1 MVVSLSGKLTHLA
14 HSLRHGSHS
23 LRNAFPTTANPG
35 FDFTSNVFGT
45 VSNAA
50 TNSGGAG
57 AASAIAAGALGAGAG
72 AAASAGSGGATGGS
86 GGASSKAGSWGT
98 NWGFQVRAMSFE
110 ESGLDG
116 RRLTRDPLP
125 PPQTGKSVTQGQA
138 AQTDSQL
145 QDEADD
151 LRTLAAS
158 TKGGRSTILRPVA
171 TRVTSTSASSSGLI
185 FRSRK
190 GSVSS
195 NSGSLD
201 GTELLR
207 AEEAGLSHVRL
218 SSVEMQRRYHSAF
231 AQGLLPT
238 REELEADEMDAM
250 MLADADSVSEAD
262 RVSGPADV
270 LRSGRRASISN
281 RPTMT
286 LASPFVI
293 TTPPAVTP
301 ARASTNSSSS
311 IRQVHTST
319 PPEQPSASDHIISS
333 SGADLVASTS
343 SSAAPTFSSPR
354 PPSPTFPR
362 HRRNS
367 TSAVPSPSSV
377 ASGSGSAIDL
387 PPRSSTRPVQ
397 KNRRLKIR
405 RDKGSKVGAEASRAK
420 AELGSF
426 GWEKSTRVQEG
437 LDNPEAS
444 VSLAPLDMDR
454 NSRLSICSSQDRLN
468 AILAA
473 EKTGKINLVERA
485 VQQYLAHREIWNTAT
500 HNAAIAAI
508 YRTRKPNDPLDR
520 IVLLYNQLFDHG
532 ALHPNRASY
541 EHVITAFCTRDKEVR
556 ESISY
561 LERRIAKREL
571 VNRARGPWHVGFD
584 AAQEDRSGEADER
597 LLNERERERLA
608 QLCGPQSD
616 YFTPAHEIFQALG
629 KLGDRLHPHV
639 VQSLLVAA
647 AERGQVDTALALF
660 ERLEKSAFQKAGY
673 MGYEALV
680 RMYGSVEKDAGL
692 VREVFEA
699 YLAARAKGDIV
710 LPRTGDRFAPTTGY
724 RTRTIKHGYDVE
736 PEFVETRVQSI
747 NADERIWQA
756 AILALFEAGDASGAV
771 ALVEKLLVALNSGD
785 ALPNGYPAR
794 LSQRIVQSVVRGFL
808 AQGDEASA
816 RTWFDRIATAPGSK
830 EVVSPAFC
838 GMTLSRAVEAD
849 MTDFS
854 NHVYRV
860 MLGRTGRDLSL
871 RVADFALVVDQNLA
885 SAWAAKSA
893 AEREKA
899 LDAIVEFRSGF
910 EAATKAGRLE
920 EGHGIDYAASTGLL
934 SRICTGMGGFGRFD
948 QATATF
954 AELANL
960 VRTVMRRTPDDE
972 ELARQQ
978 TKRTRRDWV
987 TRITD
992 VATGTLGYRRAASF
1006 TGPAQLERQTQE
1018 RPSLHE
1024 AIKVVGWTN
1033 KLRHV
1038 VRWAPRM
1045 DHCIAVT
1052 EAYILTRQEQDVA
1065 PQLTGDEWYVAV
1077 EAFAHVSALVR
1088 RGTKLDFAFPGFDL
1102 VFDDFC
1108 ASGVEIPVGFDT
1120 YDYSALE
1127 QALHAGGLHPA
1138 RVRDIVAVLNH
1149 QSSVDTPEHQG
1160 LAASLTGKEGFQPEV
1175 TTPADEVASL
1185 ASESVGAATSAT
1197 PHTPA
1202 SEPARLPTPPPSPPS
1217 YLPAAATAPP
1227 PSTIDVFDRVLSK
1240 HLEDLAYN
1248 GKSMQ
1253 AFALAQQAAIKG
1265 SFAHPDSYGRV
1276 IEALGRQHRVDE
1288 VRKVYLIAYQAL
1300 TAMSHKP
1307 DEQSVAWVMLE
1318 DRMIVALGQAGALV
1332 DVGHHRDRLLQA
1344 GCAPSAD
1351 AYAAMILNMRDT
1363 TDDAAVALTLFEES
1377 QRLNVRPNVYLF
1389 NTLISKLSRARRAK
1403 EALEYFELMKQFGL
1417 RPSSITYGAIINAC
1431 CKTGDDVSADYLFK
1445 EMVSHPE
1452 FKPRVPPY
1460 NTMIQFYTSVKPSRE
1475 RALFYYDQLLRAK
1488 VPPTAH
1494 TYKLLLDAYGGIGE
1508 PDLDSM
1514 QRIFTRLVNDKH
1526 VSVSGAHWAAM
1537 INAYGTVAKKLDRTL
1552 AIFDSI
1558 RDHPTSR
1565 GNPNGPQPDAVVYEA
1580 LFSALIV
1587 NGRPDLCDRYL
1598 DEMRARNVRMT
1609 AYVANNLIKVRPLS
1623 LFRVTR
1629 KAPPTDSYYSPM
1641 RDRPTRRWASST
1653 ALAPSSLRSRTLLR
1667 ASPRPV
1673 TTPSTVT
1680 QSTTTKG
1687 QEPTPRRRRRR
1698 RRASTC
1704 RRTANRRRTKR

>member
-50 TNSGGAG
+50 SNTGAG

-86 GGASSKAGSWGT
+86 GGASSKAGSWGS
-98 NWGFQVRAMSFE
+98 NWGF
-110 ESGLDG
+110 
-116 RRLTRDPLP
+116 
-125 PPQTGKSVTQGQA
+125 QTGKSVTQGQA
-138 AQTDSQL
+138 AQADSQQL
-145 QDEADD
+145 NDDPDD
-151 LRTLAAS
+151 LRALAAS
-158 TKGGRSTILRPVA
+158 TKTRGALLRPVA
-171 TRVTSTSASSSGLI
+171 TRVASSPSSSASSNGLI
-185 FRSRK
+185 SRSRK
-190 GSVSS
+190 GSLSS
-195 NSGSLD
+195 SSGSIE

-207 AEEAGLSHVRL
+207 AEEAGLSHIRL

-231 AQGLLPT
+231 AQGLST
-238 REELEADEMDAM
+238 RELEADEMDSM
-250 MLADADSVSEAD
+250 EMDGADG
-262 RVSGPADV
+262 VSGPADV
-270 LRSGRRASISN
+270 LRSRRRASISN

-301 ARASTNSSSS
+301 ARSSTPAAST
-311 IRQVHTST
+311 RQIHTST
-319 PPEQPSASDHIISS
+319 AVEQPASANIISS
-333 SGADLVASTS
+333 TSNFIEPVAPTSTATSFSTS
-343 SSAAPTFSSPR
+343 R

-367 TSAVPSPSSV
+367 TSAVPSSSV
-377 ASGSGSAIDL
+377 ASAAGPAVEL
-387 PPRSSTRPVQ
+387 PPRSSTPPVQ
-397 KNRRLKIR
+397 NRRLKIR
-405 RDKGSKVGAEASRAK
+405 REKASKIGGEAKKAR

-426 GWEKSTRVQEG
+426 GWEKSARMNDG
-437 LDNPEAS
+437 LESPEAS
-444 VSLAPLDMDR
+444 EH
-454 NSRLSICSSQDRLN
+454 LN

-485 VQQYLAHREIWNTAT
+485 VQQYLAHRATWNTAT

-608 QLCGPQSD
+608 QLRGPQSD
-616 YFTPAHEIFQALG
+616 YFTPACEIFQALG

-660 ERLEKSAFQKAGY
+660 ERLEKSAFQKPGY
-673 MGYEALV
+673 MAYEALV
-680 RMYGSVEKDAGL
+680 RMYGSVEKDAAL
-692 VREVFEA
+692 VTEVFEA
-699 YLAARAKGDIV
+699 YLAARAKGEIV
-710 LPRTGDRFAPTTGY
+710 LPRSGDRFSPTTGY

-736 PEFVETRVQSI
+736 PDFVETRVQSV
-747 NADERIWQA
+747 NADERMWQA
-756 AILALFEAGDASGAV
+756 AILALFEAGNASGAV
-771 ALVEKLLVALNSGD
+771 SLVERLLDSFNSGD
-785 ALPNGYPAR
+785 ALPSGYPAR
-794 LSQRIVQSVVRGFL
+794 LSQRIVQSVIRGFL

-816 RTWFDRIATAPGSK
+816 RTWFDRIAASPESK
-830 EVVSPAFC
+830 EQVSPAFC
-838 GMTLSRAVEAD
+838 GMTLSRAVEGSL
-849 MTDFS
+849 TDLT

-860 MLGRTGRDLSL
+860 MLARAGRDFPL

-885 SAWAAKSA
+885 AAWAAKSG
-893 AEREKA
+893 AEREQA
-899 LDAIVEFRSGF
+899 LDAIVEFRAAF
-910 EAATKAGRLE
+910 EAATKAGFLE

-934 SRICTGMGGFGRFD
+934 SRICTGMGGFGRYE
-948 QATATF
+948 QASSTF

-978 TKRTRRDWV
+978 TKRTRRDWI

-992 VATGTLGYRRAASF
+992 IATGSLGYRRSATFS
-1006 TGPAQLERQTQE
+1006 GPAQLERQSQE
-1018 RPSLHE
+1018 RPSLHD
-1024 AIKVVGWTN
+1024 AIKIVGWTN

-1052 EAYILTRQEQDVA
+1052 EAYTLARQQQNAA
-1065 PQLTGDEWYVAV
+1065 PTLTGDEWYVAV

-1088 RGTKLDFAFPGFDL
+1088 RGTQLDFAFPGFDL
-1102 VFDDFC
+1102 VFHDFSS
-1108 ASGVEIPVGFDT
+1108 SGAEIPIGFDT
-1120 YDYSALE
+1120 YDYGALQ
-1127 QALHAGGLHPA
+1127 QALQASGEHPA
-1138 RVRDIVAVLNH
+1138 RVREIMAVLNH
-1149 QSSVDTPEHQG
+1149 QSS
-1160 LAASLTGKEGFQPEV
+1160 AANEQPSYGPVSSLPGKVAQAEV

-1185 ASESVGAATSAT
+1185 ASDSVGAATSAT

-1202 SEPARLPTPPPSPPS
+1202 SEPARLPTPPPSPPT
-1217 YLPAAATAPP
+1217 YLSAAPPAAPTPA
-1227 PSTIDVFDRVLSK
+1227 IDVFDRVLGK
-1240 HLEDLAYN
+1240 RLEDLSYN
-1248 GKSMQ
+1248 GKSAQ
-1253 AFALAQQAAIKG
+1253 AFTLAQQAAAEG
-1265 SFAHPDSYGRV
+1265 QFAHPDAYGRV

-1300 TAMSHKP
+1300 TAMSNKP

-1332 DVGHHRDRLLQA
+1332 DVGLHRDRLLQA

-1460 NTMIQFYTSVKPSRE
+1460 NTMIQFYTSVKPSRD
-1475 RALFYYDQLLRAK
+1475 RALYYYDQLLRAK

-1526 VSVSGAHWAAM
+1526 VSVSGAHWSAM
-1537 INAYGTVAKKLDRTL
+1537 INAYGVVAKKLDRTL

-1580 LFSALIV
+1580 LFNTLIV

-1609 AYVANNLIKVRPLS
+1609 AYCANNLIK
-1623 LFRVTR
+1623 
-1629 KAPPTDSYYSPM
+1629 AYSM
-1641 RDRPTRRWASST
+1641 LGQLDRARAIFF
-1653 ALAPSSLRSRTLLR
+1653 ALADPPSGVASAGNHPVDRHPKHHHAGTFPVLTGVDTPTYREPSTYEAMIRAELGAQEPLR
-1667 ASPRPV
+1667 AREILALAE
-1673 TTPSTVT
+1673 
-1680 QSTTTKG
+1680 Q
-1687 QEPTPRRRRRR
+1687 
-1698 RRASTC
+1698 RAFPPAVIA
-1704 RRTANRRRTKR
+1704 RIQKLLAAEGMEVLPLQYEKQPQQHAAYLA

>member
-98 NWGFQVRAMSFE
+98 NWGF
-110 ESGLDG
+110 
-116 RRLTRDPLP
+116 
-125 PPQTGKSVTQGQA
+125 QTGKSVTQGQA

-444 VSLAPLDMDR
+444 
-454 NSRLSICSSQDRLN
+454 DRLN

-608 QLCGPQSD
+608 QLRGPQSD

-1609 AYVANNLIKVRPLS
+1609 AYVANNLIK
-1623 LFRVTR
+1623 
-1629 KAPPTDSYYSPM
+1629 AYSTLGQL
-1641 RDRPTRRWASST
+1641 DRARAIFF
-1653 ALAPSSLRSRTLLR
+1653 ALADPPSGV
-1667 ASPRPV
+1667 ASAGNHPV
-1673 TTPSTVT
+1673 DRHPKHHHQGTGTN
-1680 QSTTTKG
+1680 STTTTTTTTSVDVPTYR
-1687 QEPTPRRRRRR
+1687 EPSTYEAMI
-1698 RRASTC
+1698 RAELGAHEPL
-1704 RRTANRRRTKR
+1704 RAREVLAMAEQRAFPPAVIARIQKLLAAEGMEVLPLQQYVELEQQQQPYLA

>member
-98 NWGFQVRAMSFE
+98 NWGFQ
-110 ESGLDG
+110 
-116 RRLTRDPLP
+116 
-125 PPQTGKSVTQGQA
+125 TGKSVTQGQA
-138 AQTDSQL
+138 AQTDSPV

-158 TKGGRSTILRPVA
+158 TKGGPSTILRPVA
-171 TRVTSTSASSSGLI
+171 TRVTSTPASSSGLI

-231 AQGLLPT
+231 AQGLLPR

-270 LRSGRRASISN
+270 LRSRRRASISN

-301 ARASTNSSSS
+301 ARASTPSS
-311 IRQVHTST
+311 IRHFHTST
-319 PPEQPSASDHIISS
+319 PTEQSSASDHIISS
-333 SGADLVASTS
+333 SAADPVAPTSASSAPSFS
-343 SSAAPTFSSPR
+343 SSR

-367 TSAVPSPSSV
+367 TSAVPSPASV
-377 ASGSGSAIDL
+377 ASGPAVGLS
-387 PPRSSTRPVQ
+387 PRSSTPPPP
-397 KNRRLKIR
+397 NRRLKIR
-405 RDKGSKVGAEASRAK
+405 RDKASKVGAEANRAK

-426 GWEKSTRVQEG
+426 GWEKSTRVQDG
-437 LDNPEAS
+437 LISPEAS
-444 VSLAPLDMDR
+444 
-454 NSRLSICSSQDRLN
+454 DRLN

-608 QLCGPQSD
+608 QLRGPQSD
-616 YFTPAHEIFQALG
+616 YFTPAYEIFQALG

-647 AERGQVDTALALF
+647 AERGQVDTALVLF
-660 ERLEKSAFQKAGY
+660 ERLEKSAFQKPGY
-673 MGYEALV
+673 LGYEALL
-680 RMYGSVEKDAGL
+680 RMYGSVEKDADL

-771 ALVEKLLVALNSGD
+771 ALVEKLLDALNSGD

-816 RTWFDRIATAPGSK
+816 RTWFDRIAAAPDSK
-830 EVVSPAFC
+830 EQVSPAFC

-860 MLGRTGRDLSL
+860 MLGRAGRDFSL

-885 SAWAAKSA
+885 SAWAAESA
-893 AEREKA
+893 VEREKA

-910 EAATKAGRLE
+910 EAATKAGCLE

-978 TKRTRRDWV
+978 TKRTRRDWI

-992 VATGTLGYRRAASF
+992 VATGALGYRRAASF

-1052 EAYILTRQEQDVA
+1052 EAYVITRQEQGVA

-1088 RGTKLDFAFPGFDL
+1088 RGTKLDFTFPGFDL
-1102 VFDDFC
+1102 VFNDFC

-1127 QALHAGGLHPA
+1127 QALHAGGLHSA

-1149 QSSVDTPEHQG
+1149 QSSVDTQEDQG
-1160 LAASLTGKEGFQPEV
+1160 PAASLTGKEVPPQA

-1217 YLPAAATAPP
+1217 YLPDAATAPP
-1227 PSTIDVFDRVLSK
+1227 SSTIDVFDRVLSK

-1253 AFALAQQAAIKG
+1253 AFALAQQAAMEG

-1276 IEALGRQHRVDE
+1276 VEALGRQHRVDE

-1475 RALFYYDQLLRAK
+1475 RALLYYDQLLRAK

-1552 AIFDSI
+1552 AIFDTI

-1580 LFSALIV
+1580 LFSALII

-1609 AYVANNLIKVRPLS
+1609 AYVANNLIK
-1623 LFRVTR
+1623 
-1629 KAPPTDSYYSPM
+1629 AYSM
-1641 RDRPTRRWASST
+1641 LGQLDRARAIFF
-1653 ALAPSSLRSRTLLR
+1653 ALADPPSGVASAGNHPVDRHPKHHHQGSGTNPATTTTTTTTTSVDVPTYREPSTYEAMIRAELGAHEPLR
-1667 ASPRPV
+1667 AREVLAMAEQRAFPPAVIARIQKLLAAEGMEVLPV
-1673 TTPSTVT
+1673 QQYELEQPL
-1680 QSTTTKG
+1680 QP
-1687 QEPTPRRRRRR
+1687 QQPYL
-1698 RRASTC
+1698 A
-1704 RRTANRRRTKR
+1704 

>member
-1 MVVSLSGKLTHLA
+1 MVVSLSGKLTHIA

-23 LRNAFPTTANPG
+23 LRNAFPSTANPG

-50 TNSGGAG
+50 TGSGSAG

-72 AAASAGSGGATGGS
+72 AAASAGSSGGATGGS
-86 GGASSKAGSWGT
+86 GGASSKAGSWGA
-98 NWGFQVRAMSFE
+98 NWGF
-110 ESGLDG
+110 
-116 RRLTRDPLP
+116 
-125 PPQTGKSVTQGQA
+125 QTGKSVTQGQA

-145 QDEADD
+145 QDDADE
-151 LRTLAAS
+151 LRSLAAAS
-158 TKGGRSTILRPVA
+158 TKGRGVVLRPVA
-171 TRVTSTSASSSGLI
+171 ARVSSSGLV
-185 FRSRK
+185 FRSRR
-190 GSVSS
+190 GSISS
-195 NSGSLD
+195 SSGSLD

-231 AQGLLPT
+231 AQGLPT
-238 REELEADEMDAM
+238 RELEADEMDAAL
-250 MLADADSVSEAD
+250 LADADSVAPSD
-262 RVSGPADV
+262 RISGPADV
-270 LRSGRRASISN
+270 LGSRRRASISN

-301 ARASTNSSSS
+301 ARPSTPSA
-311 IRQVHTST
+311 RPVHTSAPAQH
-319 PPEQPSASDHIISS
+319 PPPPVDIIDSFTVHP
-333 SGADLVASTS
+333 VASTS
-343 SSAAPTFSSPR
+343 TASTFSSSR
-354 PPSPTFPR
+354 PPSPTVPR

-367 TSAVPSPSSV
+367 TSAVPSSS
-377 ASGSGSAIDL
+377 ASAIESGPAVAL
-387 PPRSSTRPVQ
+387 PPRSATPPVQ
-397 KNRRLKIR
+397 NRRLKIR
-405 RDKGSKVGAEASRAK
+405 REKGNRVGAEANRAK

-426 GWEKSTRVQEG
+426 GWEKSTRVQDG
-437 LDNPEAS
+437 LDSPEAS
-444 VSLAPLDMDR
+444 E
-454 NSRLSICSSQDRLN
+454 RLN

-571 VNRARGPWHVGFD
+571 VNRARGPWHIGFD

-608 QLCGPQSD
+608 ELRGPQSD
-616 YFTPAHEIFQALG
+616 YFSPACEIFQALG

-660 ERLEKSAFQKAGY
+660 ERLEQSAFQKPGY
-673 MGYEALV
+673 LAYEALV
-680 RMYGSVEKDAGL
+680 RMYGSIEKDAAL

-710 LPRTGDRFAPTTGY
+710 LPRSGNRFSPTVGY

-736 PEFVETRVQSI
+736 PDFVETRVQSV
-747 NADERIWQA
+747 NADERLWQA
-756 AILALFEAGDASGAV
+756 AILALFDAGDASGAV
-771 ALVEKLLVALNSGD
+771 ALVEKLLVTLNAGD
-785 ALPNGYPAR
+785 APPSGYPNR

-816 RTWFDRIATAPGSK
+816 RTWFDRIAASPESK
-830 EVVSPAFC
+830 EQISPAFC

-849 MTDFS
+849 MPDLS
-854 NHVYRV
+854 NHVYRI
-860 MLGRTGRDLSL
+860 MLSCAGRDFPL

-885 SAWAAKSA
+885 AAWAAQTPK
-893 AEREKA
+893 ERETA
-899 LDAIVEFRSGF
+899 LDAIVEFRSKF
-910 EAATKAGRLE
+910 EAATKAGCLE

-934 SRICTGMGGFGRFD
+934 SRICTSMGGFGRFD
-948 QATATF
+948 QASATF

-978 TKRTRRDWV
+978 AKRTRRDWI

-992 VATGTLGYRRAASF
+992 VATGALGYRRSATF
-1006 TGPAQLERQTQE
+1006 TGPAQLERQTQA

-1024 AIKVVGWTN
+1024 AIKIVGWTN

-1052 EAYILTRQEQDVA
+1052 ESYILARQQENRA

-1077 EAFAHVSALVR
+1077 EAFAHVAALVR

-1102 VFDDFC
+1102 VFDDFS
-1108 ASGVEIPVGFDT
+1108 ASKVEIPVGFDT
-1120 YDYSALE
+1120 YDYMALQ
-1127 QALHAGGLHPA
+1127 QALRASGQHPS
-1138 RVRDIVAVLNH
+1138 RIRDIMAVLNY
-1149 QSSVDTPEHQG
+1149 QSAVDSQPNEG
-1160 LAASLTGKEGFQPEV
+1160 LAASLADKAVQPEV
-1175 TTPADEVASL
+1175 TTPVDEVASL

-1197 PHTPA
+1197 PNTPG

-1217 YLPAAATAPP
+1217 YLPDAATAPP
-1227 PSTIDVFDRVLSK
+1227 SSTIDVFDRVLGK
-1240 HLEDLAYN
+1240 RLEDLAYN
-1248 GKSMQ
+1248 GKSLS
-1253 AFALAQQAAIKG
+1253 AFTLAQQAATEG
-1265 SFAHPDSYGRV
+1265 NFAHPDSYGRV

-1300 TAMSHKP
+1300 TAMSNKP

-1445 EMVSHPE
+1445 EMVSHPD

-1475 RALFYYDQLLRAK
+1475 RALYYYDQLLRAK

-1508 PDLDSM
+1508 PDLESL
-1514 QRIFTRLVNDKH
+1514 QRIFARLVNDKH

-1537 INAYGTVAKKLDRTL
+1537 INAYGTVAKQLDRTL

-1558 RDHPTSR
+1558 REHPTSR
-1565 GNPNGPQPDAVVYEA
+1565 GANPNGPQPDAVAYEA
-1580 LFSALIV
+1580 LFQALIV

-1598 DEMRARNVRMT
+1598 DEMRARHVRMT
-1609 AYVANNLIKVRPLS
+1609 AYVANNLIKAYSMLGQLDRARAIFFALADPPSGVASAGNHPVDRHPKHHHQGAAGTGTGIAGSAAAAVAMTGVDTPTYREPSTYEAMIRAELAAQEPLRAREI
-1623 LFRVTR
+1623 LALAELRAF
-1629 KAPPTDSYYSPM
+1629 PPAVVARLQKLLAAEGMEVLPLQQYEYQYQDHQQPQPSS
-1641 RDRPTRRWASST
+1641 SST
-1653 ALAPSSLRSRTLLR
+1653 PQPYLA
-1667 ASPRPV
+1667 
-1673 TTPSTVT
+1673 
-1680 QSTTTKG
+1680 
-1687 QEPTPRRRRRR
+1687 
-1698 RRASTC
+1698 
-1704 RRTANRRRTKR
+1704 